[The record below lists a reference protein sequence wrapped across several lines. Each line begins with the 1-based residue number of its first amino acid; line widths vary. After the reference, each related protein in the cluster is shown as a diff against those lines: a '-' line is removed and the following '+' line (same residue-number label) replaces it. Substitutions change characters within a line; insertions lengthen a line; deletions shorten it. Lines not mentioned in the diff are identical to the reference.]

1 MKTPTARVA
10 PHTDPHMTRITAPES
25 SPATLRADKRAMRQV
40 ARARRSKCDP
50 ALGVALGER
59 LLAERPPAPGAVV
72 AGVWPL
78 PGEID
83 LRPLLTALAAQGHP
97 VLLPRTLRRGE
108 PLEFRLWTPGAPL
121 EAGSFGTLHP
131 QGGLPA
137 PPPDV
142 ILVPLLAFDRRGG
155 RLGYGA
161 GFYDRTLRLYPRAAA
176 IGFAFAAQEV
186 DAVPMEAHDVR
197 LPAIATERGIIDC
210 GTD

>member
-10 PHTDPHMTRITAPES
+10 PRTDPQMIRISPSEP
-25 SPATLRADKRAMRQV
+25 SPATLRSDKRAMRQA
-40 ARARRSKCDP
+40 ARARRSQCDP

-59 LLAERPPAPGAVV
+59 LLAERAPPAGAVV

-83 LRPLLTALAAQGHP
+83 LRPLLAMLAARGHA

-176 IGFAFAAQEV
+176 IGCAFAAQEV

-197 LPAIATERGIIDC
+197 LPAVATERGIIECD
-210 GTD
+210 TD